1 MATSGRIETGR
12 NNGTAFFLKW
22 TQARQDIAGNYTLV
36 NYQAGV
42 NISGGAWW
50 GSNAIKITAG
60 NINGTG
66 ITGGTFSNISGAG
79 DHVLTSGQIRINH
92 NADGKKSF
100 SMSITGELYGA
111 GSFSKSGSFDL
122 TTIPRASAPTFAKTL
137 YGIDDSIRINMN
149 RKANFTH
156 RVTIRTAGSGI
167 LLYQNNSVQGEAVFS
182 ISNDAKEQIYKALTN
197 GTRFEITAS
206 VDTMSGNTKI
216 GSTATTKTTLGLPT
230 SVLAPTFSDFGF
242 IDQNTTVKALTGSD
256 KIFIKGASKIKMSL
270 SSTQKMTPKKYATA
284 TNYTA
289 TFDGESVAKN
299 EASGAIDFVFSK
311 IVSESGN
318 LTAQI
323 TAKDSRGLTTTA
335 TQTIQV
341 LDYAKPTINA
351 TAKRQNNFEET
362 TEISLSGQITPF
374 SGKNAIKSLKYR
386 LRPAGGAWGAY
397 KTLTATLTNGAW
409 SVARQFEKLNRSE
422 AFEIEVEITDALTTN
437 TALVRVEAGVP
448 VFFISSNQK
457 GVGVGKVPER
467 QADDLD
473 VAGDVYARGVKLGG
487 APATVYL
494 EVQSGDNGSGQVIG
508 SNANLTMDMGD
519 IVKNMGGWKKPANG
533 EWEVPESGIYLI
545 TATAYCK
552 DVANTVGIS
561 AQCTRGG
568 TWHALSAES
577 YSANIAVG
585 RGQTTTATAWIE
597 KGERVRIQL
606 YNNVTARNTRWGIY
620 NNYRKA
626 RMTAFK
632 LG

>member
-66 ITGGTFSNISGAG
+66 IAGGTFSNISGAG

-137 YGIDDSIRINMN
+137 YSIDDSIRINMN
-149 RKANFTH
+149 RKANFSH

-167 LLYQNNSVQGEAVFS
+167 LLYQNNNVQGEAIFS
-182 ISNDAKEQIYKALTN
+182 ISNDAKEQIYKVLTT

-206 VDTMSGNTKI
+206 VDTMSGSAKI

-230 SVLAPTFSDFGF
+230 SVLPPTFSSFDF
-242 IDQNTTVKALTGSD
+242 IDQNTTAKTLTGSD
-256 KIFIKGASKIKMSL
+256 KIFIKGVSKIKMSIDA
-270 SSTQKMTPKKYATA
+270 TQKMVPKKYATA

-289 TFDGESVAKN
+289 TFDGESMAKN
-299 EASGAIDFVFSK
+299 EASGAIDFAFSK
-311 IVSESGN
+311 IVNESGT

-335 TQTIQV
+335 TQTVRV

-362 TEISLSGQITPF
+362 TEITLGGQITPF
-374 SGKNAIKSLKYR
+374 GGRNAIKSLRYR
-386 LRPAGGAWGAY
+386 YRPAGGAWGAY

-422 AFEIEVEITDALTTN
+422 AFEIEVEITDTLTTS
-437 TALVRVEAGVP
+437 TAVIRVEAGVP

-457 GVGVGKVPER
+457 GVGVGKVPEK
-467 QADDLD
+467 QSGDLD

-487 APATVYL
+487 SPNTVYL
-494 EVQSGDNGSGQVIG
+494 EVQSGDNGTGQVIG
-508 SNANLTMDMGD
+508 SNSNISMDMGE
-519 IVKNMGGWKKPANG
+519 IVKNMGGWKRPASG

-545 TATAYCK
+545 TGTAYCK
-552 DVANTVGIS
+552 DVANSVGL
-561 AQCTRGG
+561 AVQCTRGG
-568 TWHALSAES
+568 TWHAISAQS
-577 YSANIAVG
+577 YSANPAVG
-585 RGQTTTATAWIE
+585 RGQTTTTTAYIE
-597 KGERVRIQL
+597 KGEKIRIQM
-606 YNNVTARNTRWGIY
+606 YNYVTARNTRWGIY
-620 NNYRKA
+620 NNYHKA
-626 RMTAFK
+626 RLTAIK